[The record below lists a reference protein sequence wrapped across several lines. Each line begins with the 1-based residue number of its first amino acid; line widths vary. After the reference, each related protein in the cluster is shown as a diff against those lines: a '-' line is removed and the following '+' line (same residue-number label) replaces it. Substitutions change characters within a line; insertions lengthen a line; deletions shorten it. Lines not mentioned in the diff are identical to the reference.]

1 MPPIKELM
9 PEDQKSTRTK
19 RPLKAE
25 QTGRLCLRV
34 YTEPAGPDWLESVS
48 KLGERNKDQSE
59 ETLSL

>member
-1 MPPIKELM
+1 M